1 MAVTLAR
8 RILRDMAAGDPLPD
22 VYPCLAAASIR
33 LRRSN
38 LHEVAGQP
46 GSMKTMFVLDWVRR
60 LGVPTLY
67 FSNDSDESTV
77 ASRMLA
83 AATRQPSEKTEG
95 YLRTAREWSAGKL
108 AGFDHVR
115 WSFDPLPSL
124 DEIDLEMEAFNE
136 VYGEYPHL
144 VVVDILGNVS
154 YYEDSDHG
162 SDARILQYLH
172 ASARSSGAA
181 FLVVHHTTEAVQG
194 FPCPPRSAILNK
206 QAKLP
211 VLILTVAVQ
220 GDSFFIAPVKNRHGY
235 QDASG
240 RGAIQMQVNP
250 ELGLFHER

>member
-1 MAVTLAR
+1 VSVTLAR
-8 RILRDMAAGDPLPD
+8 QVLRNLHTGEPLPD
-22 VYPCLAAASIR
+22 VYPSLANAKIR

-46 GSMKTMFVLDWVRR
+46 GSMKTMWVLDWVRR
-60 LGVPTLY
+60 LKVPTLY
-67 FSNDSDESTV
+67 FSNDSDESTI

-83 AATRQPSEKTEG
+83 ASTGQTSERTEG
-95 YLRTAREWSAGKL
+95 YLRTASEWSSGKL
-108 AGFDHVR
+108 EGFDHVR
-115 WSFDPLPSL
+115 WSFDPSPSL

-136 VYGEYPHL
+136 IYGEYPHL

-172 ASARSSGAA
+172 SSARSSGAA
-181 FLVVHHTTEAVQG
+181 FLVVHHATEAVQG
-194 FPCPPRSAILNK
+194 SPCPPRSAILNK

-220 GDSFFIAPVKNRHGY
+220 GESFYVAPVKNRHGY

-240 RGAIQMQVNP
+240 RNAIQMKVNP
-250 ELGLFHER
+250 EVGTFSEW

>member
-1 MAVTLAR
+1 MSITLAR
-8 RILRDMAAGDPLPD
+8 QVLRVLDTGKPLPD
-22 VYPCLAAASIR
+22 VYPSLALAKIR

-38 LHEVAGQP
+38 LHEIAGQP
-46 GSMKTMFVLDWVRR
+46 GSMKTMFALDWVRR
-60 LGVPTLY
+60 LKVPTLY
-67 FSNDSDESTV
+67 FSNDSDESTI

-83 AATRQPSEKTEG
+83 ANTGRPSDIVEAE
-95 YLRTAREWSAGKL
+95 LRTQREWASGRL
-108 AGFDHVR
+108 QGFDHVR
-115 WSFDPLPSL
+115 WSFDPSPSL

-136 VYGEYPHL
+136 IYGEYPTL

-181 FLVVHHTTEAVQG
+181 FLVVHHCTESVPG
-194 FPCPPRSAILNK
+194 NPCPPRSAILNK

-220 GDSFFIAPVKNRHGY
+220 GESFYVAPVKNRHGY

-240 RGAIQMQVNP
+240 RNAISFRVNP
-250 ELGLFHER
+250 EVGTFHEW